1 MHCGGGHQ
9 VPCRP
14 NFALHQPQRAA
25 RAAALVEPYFVKLAA
40 EQCLFGRIGR
50 EQRFADSPP
59 KEIDP

>member
-1 MHCGGGHQ
+1 MSLT
-9 VPCRP
+9 
-14 NFALHQPQRAA
+14 FALHCHDVSHDATA
-25 RAAALVEPYFVKLAA
+25 SMEPMFVKLAA